1 MRLAESDDLL
11 RTARS
16 LLIEELLPQLPESHR
31 YRALMLAN
39 SLSIAQRQ
47 STAAADEEGLLQQA
61 LQRLYPE
68 GQDEDLYPRLQQEL
82 RSSAGPWAVG
92 GPQYQVLWQ
101 SLRQLTL
108 ANLAVSN
115 PKVLKQ
121 RG

>member
-1 MRLAESDDLL
+1 MRLADSDDLL

-16 LLIEELLPQLPESHR
+16 LLMEELLPQLPESHR
-31 YRALMLAN
+31 CRALMLAN

-47 STAAADEEGLLQQA
+47 STAATDEEGLLQQA

-68 GQDEDLYPRLQQEL
+68 GQEDDLYFRLQQEL
-82 RSSAGPWAVG
+82 RSSAGDGVVDRPRH
-92 GPQYQVLWQ
+92 QVIWQ

-108 ANLAVSN
+108 AGLAVSN
-115 PKVLKQ
+115 PKVLKE

>member
-1 MRLAESDDLL
+1 MRLADSDDLL

-16 LLIEELLPQLPESHR
+16 LLMEELLPQLPDSHR

-47 STAAADEEGLLQQA
+47 STAAVDEEGLLQQA

-68 GQDEDLYPRLQQEL
+68 GQEDDLYFRLQQEL
-82 RSSAGPWAVG
+82 RGSAGDGAVD
-92 GPQYQVLWQ
+92 GPRHQEIWQ